1 MLAFCFT
8 FTVSVYS
15 SHSPIPC
22 RISLVQVGL
31 WPCNV
36 AGRASPPP
44 QPPSLRPPSSIAG
57 AAARRRIELFG
68 PGAPPPRQSLRV
80 SSCVRAAGAAAA
92 CRRWRLIPWTL
103 EPVVGRPWW
112 RLSDRPCLSATFT
125 RAAIQPA
132 DREQSSRRRQHW
144 RRCPGDAEAWGGLL
158 LLKIASAGLCES
170 FGRRLLWSTS
180 ISPHSHQLG
189 FRRGLGEG
197 FHGGAPMARRA
208 PTCVA

>member
-1 MLAFCFT
+1 MLSVLLSLFQ
-8 FTVSVYS
+8 FTVPTAQ
-15 SHSPIPC
+15 SPAEFPLFRLAC
-22 RISLVQVGL
+22 
-31 WPCNV
+31 
-36 AGRASPPP
+36 GRATSRGGPLLHR
-44 QPPSLRPPSSIAG
+44 SLPLSARPRLLPGPLRVAASSCSG
-57 AAARRRIELFG
+57 R
-68 PGAPPPRQSLRV
+68 APPPRQSLRV

-158 LLKIASAGLCES
+158 LLKIASAGLCGN